1 MSSPRF
7 LPVSYTRERTPSLN
21 LKIGSLSK
29 WSIMFLNR
37 HKDKIFDTIIH
48 IMTLLSIH
56 MTYEALYNYYKILC
70 IS

>member
-1 MSSPRF
+1 
-7 LPVSYTRERTPSLN
+7 
-21 LKIGSLSK
+21 
-29 WSIMFLNR
+29 MFLNR
-37 HKDKIFDTIIH
+37 HKDNIFDIIIH